1 LRSCHF
7 GDKKFKLLHFS
18 HVWPIGTALARQY
31 VTVRFPVD
39 RVTAMVRV
47 LIVANRP
54 KPVIRD
60 VAD

>member
-31 VTVRFPVD
+31 VTVRFPAHPAIKRMTVNTKNLALFFT
-39 RVTAMVRV
+39 VN
-47 LIVANRP
+47 VA
-54 KPVIRD
+54 
-60 VAD
+60 